1 MKVLGDRQLRELLR
15 TAIAEGTPIRRPTCE
30 ELATIM
36 PAPFLLSIARRRGY
50 RLRLTDDGQH
60 IEFDVDA
67 PLWHAIA
74 VAQNYCEIL
83 EHMQA
88 GFLGSWDRGAR

>member
-1 MKVLGDRQLRELLR
+1 MKLKAFLQAATDAGIPVCG
-15 TAIAEGTPIRRPTCE
+15 PTFD
-30 ELATIM
+30 ELATDM
-36 PAPFLLSIARRRGY
+36 AAPSLLAIARRRGY

-74 VAQNYCEIL
+74 VAQNYSEIL